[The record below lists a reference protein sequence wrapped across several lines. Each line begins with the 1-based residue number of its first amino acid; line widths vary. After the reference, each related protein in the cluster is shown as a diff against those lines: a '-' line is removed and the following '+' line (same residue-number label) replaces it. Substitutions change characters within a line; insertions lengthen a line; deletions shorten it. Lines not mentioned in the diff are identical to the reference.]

1 MAAQTY
7 TDAGTAPREVLR
19 FLASPTDVNWGGK
32 VHGGIVMRW
41 IDEAAHVL
49 IQKQLPSGAFA
60 PPGMHV
66 GPKGIPWKG
75 GDNAEVGAFWNKSFE
90 KAGYP
95 PGYRPI
101 QHGEAGGTAANFKT
115 AGEKFDP
122 SMDVRKQVW
131 EPGDTWDSERLVVA
145 AQADNIGGV
154 GLAESWGKMDAFHA
168 ANPMG
173 QFRFSRPGK

>member
-1 MAAQTY
+1 MMRRHLSGPRALRLGLSSAAV
-7 TDAGTAPREVLR
+7 A
-19 FLASPTDVNWGGK
+19 LA
-32 VHGGIVMRW
+32 
-41 IDEAAHVL
+41 L
-49 IQKQLPSGAFA
+49 LPASC
-60 PPGMHV
+60 
-66 GPKGIPWKG
+66 
-75 GDNAEVGAFWNKSFE
+75 DNAEVGAFWNKSFE

-101 QHGEAGGTAANFKT
+101 QHGEAGGTAANFKP